1 MGPSAFKCSMIVI
14 QIVNFSNF
22 LGCYKYFKFIFKDKQ
37 LVFTLKTLK
46 LQLRPKSLQGAI
58 KNLKKYRHISTHLDY
73 ISSPHDPILVAFKD
87 QKLQIPLPKIICSHL
102 EQGAISKKER
112 GVAIVVYVRH
122 GYRSKFPSTH
132 GHTHT
137 TMATPLQLSVEI
149 DVCSRCELLIW
160 AAFLF
165 FYRG

>member
-1 MGPSAFKCSMIVI
+1 M
-14 QIVNFSNF
+14 QFSTN
-22 LGCYKYFKFIFKDKQ
+22 
-37 LVFTLKTLK
+37 
-46 LQLRPKSLQGAI
+46 
-58 KNLKKYRHISTHLDY
+58 LDY
-73 ISSPHDPILVAFKD
+73 ISSPHDPILVAFKG
-87 QKLQIPLPKIICSHL
+87 QKLRIILPKIICSHL

-122 GYRSKFPSTH
+122 GYWSKFLSTH

-149 DVCSRCELLIW
+149 AVCSRCELQIW
-160 AAFLF
+160 AAFLI